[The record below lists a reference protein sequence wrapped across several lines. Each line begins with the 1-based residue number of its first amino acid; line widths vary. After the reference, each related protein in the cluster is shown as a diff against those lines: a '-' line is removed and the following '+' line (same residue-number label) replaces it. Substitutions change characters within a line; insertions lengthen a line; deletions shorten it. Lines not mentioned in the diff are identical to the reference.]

1 MKLPLKQLVPHL
13 IALLAFIIVS
23 MAYFSPQ
30 LEGKVVSQGDIVN
43 FLAMSKEARDY
54 QEKTG
59 DPALWTNAMFG
70 GMPTYQISA
79 PQKSNLLKYVERVLQ
94 LGFDRPI
101 GYFISGMFL
110 FYLLLVGLGANP
122 WVSLIF
128 ALAFGLSTNHMVLF
142 EAGHTGKV
150 KAIFSLAPVLLGMVW
165 AYRGK
170 WLIGGLTFALGMG
183 LNVYTNHIQMTYYFA
198 MFSMIFVIWKMVE
211 DIKAG
216 QSQNFIRAS
225 LILLAGVVLALGAS
239 ASRIM
244 TTLEYSKDTMRGEPI
259 LESSSETP
267 SSSSETDGL
276 EWTYAM
282 QWSNGWKDLGA
293 SLIPGFVGGSSAEP
307 LGAKSATLKDL
318 RQKGARVGSS
328 LALPVYWGDL
338 PFTSGPAYF
347 GAVVFFL
354 FILGLFLRK
363 DALTRWS
370 GIVVLFS
377 FLLSLGNNLEWF
389 NRLFFDYFPLYNKFR
404 TPNSILSVTTLF
416 LPLIAGLVLSD
427 IFQGKYQKDQLMRSL
442 KWSSG
447 ILIGLAV
454 FFGLAGPY
462 LFTFESAGDQQVVQ
476 AGLSLEALIS
486 DRQDLLRSDALR
498 TAFFILVTAASVY
511 FFQNK
516 KISLV
521 PALGLI
527 GIVTLIDLWAVDQRY
542 LNKDSFVSQREYDR
556 AYQPRPVDQQILQ
569 DTDPNYR
576 VFDQTINAFNSASS
590 SYFHKTIGGYHPAK
604 LQRYQDLIDRHIS
617 RGNMRVFNMLNT
629 RYFIVQGGDGQPVVQ
644 RNKFALGNAW
654 FVDTIK
660 MVANANE
667 EIDALNSINPETT
680 AVVHEA
686 FSAYVSGVDPTP
698 NGDIRLVE
706 YSPNDLKYEVNTNGD
721 QFAVFSE
728 IWYGP
733 DKGWIS
739 YLNGTKVDH
748 IRVNYALRGMKVP
761 SGRHTIEFKFE
772 PTTYYIGERIS
783 LISSALLLFCFFGM
797 IYWQWKKA

>member
-43 FLAMSKEARDY
+43 FLAMSKEARDF

-170 WLIGGLTFALGMG
+170 WLMGGLTFALGMG

-198 MFSMIFVIWKMVE
+198 MFSMIFVIWKMIE

-244 TTLEYSKDTMRGEPI
+244 TTLEYSQDTMRGEPI

-307 LGAKSATLKDL
+307 LGAKSASLKDL

-447 ILIGLAV
+447 ILVGLAV

-511 FFQNK
+511 LFQNK

-576 VFDQTINAFNSASS
+576 VFDQTIKAFNSAST

-667 EIDALNSINPETT
+667 EIDVLSSINPETT

-772 PTTYYIGERIS
+772 PTTYYVGERIS
-783 LISSALLLFCFFGM
+783 LISSALLLLCFFGM
-797 IYWQWKKA
+797 MFWQWKRA